1 MSDSGG
7 KEDTNG
13 SSNDQ
18 IGPPKPNTDHN
29 MTPAPPEPGTLK
41 KLWAKTGITLPF
53 IMLSMKG
60 ALPPILC
67 LAAYQSDAWAKKYTT
82 LGYLSAIMSMLSL
95 AMQPRAKFLQ
105 SIIISIIFTCLGAAF
120 TLLQIQCI
128 VTARIRTTPPITPE
142 ELAALHTGASSVKSV
157 SLIL

>member
-1 MSDSGG
+1 MSESGG

-18 IGPPKPNTDHN
+18 TGPTKPNAGHDT
-29 MTPAPPEPGTLK
+29 ASPPEPGTLK
-41 KLWAKTGITLPF
+41 KLWAKSGITLPF
-53 IMLSMKG
+53 ILLSAKG
-60 ALPPILC
+60 ALPPIIC
-67 LAAYQSDAWAKKYTT
+67 LAAYQSNAWAKKYTT

-105 SIIISIIFTCLGAAF
+105 NIIISILFTCLGAAF

-128 VTARIRTTPPITPE
+128 VTARLHTTPPITPQ
-142 ELAALHTGASSVKSV
+142 ELAALKTGASSVKSV
-157 SLIL
+157 SLSL